1 MTTPEVLQV
10 ALAVSAGVLAIYCMV
25 LGRRLK
31 RLNNLETGLGGAIAV
46 MAAEVTRL
54 QHAID
59 AARNE
64 ATAATQGLAASVE
77 SARQERALWA
87 VQSRFGGVEAA
98 PRTRLRRR
106 TQPESTDA

>member
-1 MTTPEVLQV
+1 MTTPEILQIG
-10 ALAVSAGVLAIYCMV
+10 LAVSAGLLAVYCMV

-46 MAAEVTRL
+46 MAAEITRL
-54 QHAID
+54 QRAIE
-59 AARNE
+59 AARDE
-64 ATAATQGLAASVE
+64 ATAATQSLAIAVE

-87 VQSRFGGVEAA
+87 VQSRFGGIEAA

-106 TQPESTDA
+106 SQPETTDA